1 MEAILKYIQNKK
13 VIGSGWHGSVYGE
26 SCLISL
32 RAFYDQMT
40 GLVDEGGAV
49 DMIHPD
55 FSQAFSTASHRIL
68 TDKLRKSRLEK
79 RGTEVD

>member
-40 GLVDEGGAV
+40 DLVDE